1 MNVISTHQI
10 DLTLNQFN
18 SASDKDIKKMMRK
31 FQKKQEPLLVYTAAV
46 AQREELKDA
55 EYELFM
61 NMVLI
66 FWKLT
71 SDVNPQQRM
80 ITLEQLDEADN
91 TLIHELES
99 NIDEREEF
107 LVNKA
112 GEKVTVMEGYRQ
124 PALVDFLVEQ
134 IIETEDAEVREETK
148 GMLFLYLNS
157 ILDLLLQASKP
168 N

>member
-46 AQREELKDA
+46 ARREELRDA

-99 NIDEREEF
+99 NDESEDL

-112 GEKVTVMEGYRQ
+112 GEKVTVMEAYHQ

-134 IIETEDAEVREETK
+134 IIENEDEEVREETK
-148 GMLFLYLNS
+148 GMLFLYLNN
-157 ILDLLLQASKP
+157 ILDLLLQASKST
-168 N
+168 